1 MENDLSVTDFV
12 ADSSPERGA
21 QADALSVLLLGSPLR
36 GAVTRSV
43 TERSFPYPF
52 NLLFIAANLNRF
64 I

>member
-21 QADALSVLLLGSPLR
+21 KKEDIQCVSLGSPLR

-52 NLLFIAANLNRF
+52 NLLFIAAKLNRY